1 MSDHSVRSRR
11 APAMRRFA
19 FADNLMVGAGELHDA
34 RIAPGHLLFAG
45 VMIALGLRGLVVGD
59 FASVWQRIPIAH
71 LPARQLFAYACAAIE
86 LSIGL
91 GLLWRRSVELA
102 AAVASGFLLAWAVLL
117 KLPPVLVAPGM
128 EATWLGLGEIAVI
141 LSGGWI
147 LFASHAADAGRHLT
161 WAVGRRGIG
170 WARLLFALALPAIGL
185 AHFVYADATAGFMP
199 AWLPWKY
206 GWVYLTG
213 AGSLAASLGVLLGVL
228 PRLAAVM
235 EAAMLSVI
243 TVLVWLPGLVAA
255 PGDAS
260 VTPFLMSTAIA
271 CGAWVVADSYWTAGW
286 LGFGPA
292 APMPGTAR

>member
-1 MSDHSVRSRR
+1 LW
-11 APAMRRFA
+11 AM
-19 FADNLMVGAGELHDA
+19 
-34 RIAPGHLLFAG
+34 
-45 VMIALGLRGLVVGD
+45 
-59 FASVWQRIPIAH
+59 
-71 LPARQLFAYACAAIE
+71 
-86 LSIGL
+86 
-91 GLLWRRSVELA
+91 
-102 AAVASGFLLAWAVLL
+102 LL
-117 KLPPVLVAPGM
+117 KLPAVLVMPQM

-147 LFASHAADAGRHLT
+147 LFASHAGGETGRHLT
-161 WAVGRRGIG
+161 WAVGTHGIG

-185 AHFVYADATAGFMP
+185 AHFVYADATAGFIP

-213 AGSLAASLGVLLGVL
+213 AGSLAASLGVLFGVL

-255 PGDAS
+255 PGDAA

-271 CGAWVVADSYWTAGW
+271 AGAWVVADSYRAAAW
-286 LGFGPA
+286 LGFGSSG
-292 APMPGTAR
+292 MNY